1 VSSAH
6 EGELPGAP
14 DLSEIRG
21 QHHAV
26 RALVIAAAGGHNGLL
41 SGPPGTGK
49 TMLAQRLES
58 ILPPLSRSE
67 AIEVTRIHSLAGHVA
82 GGLIRRRP
90 FRAPHHSIT
99 AAGLVGGSRRGPLGE
114 AVLAHN
120 GVLFLD
126 ELAEFARP
134 ALEALRQPL
143 EEGRV
148 AIARA
153 HHSAVYPARFML
165 VAATN
170 PCPCG
175 YAGSAERCRC
185 TEADFARHRRKLS
198 GPLLDRIDLLAQ
210 LPHDGVYEPS
220 AAPLT
225 SSKKARERVL
235 RARERQSARLADDG
249 VSVNAHMNARM
260 LKRHIRLDARSQEM
274 LREAHR
280 MGMLSARGQHRVLRV
295 ARTIADLR
303 GSASVAAGDVGAA
316 IALRTESGLAG
327 MRAA

>member
-1 VSSAH
+1 V
-6 EGELPGAP
+6 
-14 DLSEIRG
+14 
-21 QHHAV
+21 
-26 RALVIAAAGGHNGLL
+26 
-41 SGPPGTGK
+41 
-49 TMLAQRLES
+49 
-58 ILPPLSRSE
+58 
-67 AIEVTRIHSLAGHVA
+67 
-82 GGLIRRRP
+82 
-90 FRAPHHSIT
+90 
-99 AAGLVGGSRRGPLGE
+99 
-114 AVLAHN
+114 
-120 GVLFLD
+120 
-126 ELAEFARP
+126 
-134 ALEALRQPL
+134 LEALRQPL

-153 HHSAVYPARFML
+153 NHSAVYPARFML
-165 VAATN
+165 IAATN

-175 YAGSAERCRC
+175 YAGSTERCRC

-225 SSKKARERVL
+225 SSKRARERVL
-235 RARERQSARLADDG
+235 QARERQSARLADDG
-249 VSVNAHMNARM
+249 ISVNAHMNARM
-260 LKRHIRLDARSQEM
+260 LKRHIRLDTRTQEM
-274 LREAHR
+274 LREAHK

-303 GSASVAAGDVGAA
+303 GSGSVAARDVGAA